1 MAKPEIVMYYDVV
14 SPYSYFAFETLTR
27 QQKKTQSFQLILKP
41 FFLGGVMQATG
52 NQPPA
57 MLPARSKY
65 LLQDIERNSKYFDI
79 KMVKMPKAF
88 PINTLLN
95 QRVLTCVSEKEKKGE
110 LPPNT
115 LENLSRR
122 FWQMYWAE
130 DTDISTRPIVEEAC
144 AFVGISHEQTQKIL
158 EEANSANIKDLLK
171 GTTEE
176 AVAKGSFGAPTI
188 IVKCSNLPKE
198 EFFFGSDRFHIL
210 FPMIGL
216 QWNGPQNPVSKL

>member
-1 MAKPEIVMYYDVV
+1 V
-14 SPYSYFAFETLTR
+14 
-27 QQKKTQSFQLILKP
+27 KKK
-41 FFLGGVMQATG
+41 
-52 NQPPA
+52 
-57 MLPARSKY
+57 
-65 LLQDIERNSKYFDI
+65 
-79 KMVKMPKAF
+79 
-88 PINTLLN
+88 
-95 QRVLTCVSEKEKKGE
+95 KKGE

-198 EFFFGSDRFHIL
+198 EFFFWIRPLSYPISNDRIAVE
-210 FPMIGL
+210 
-216 QWNGPQNPVSKL
+216 WSSKSCF